1 MKALKLILIFA
12 AFAGIIAAIIIL
24 SEPDGSDNISTG
36 DKQQNFEKLKKEIVE
51 RWNVSEGWNQN
62 MYDSLK
68 NKIQS
73 YETNHFITAQDAGT
87 LRTTLKENSVNK
99 MCSLYDTSLAHLKR
113 ISADANL
120 IQNYDGLMYIQNDQ
134 KLTEDTRINNV
145 SSTHKLYLKAKK
157 FVRSSPHYND
167 PYFDSYS
174 DPMWKSLASYQSA
187 AVGEANI
194 IKGNSL
200 YAKMKHVEDF
210 VSGLNSD
217 NIDNI
222 FANAKSSYY
231 NSLKSQ
237 IKDHFQ
243 GIYNNGSVTNNDI
256 DNLKK
261 AISAYKSEFGSDAE
275 LMQLKNDYDDFLSY
289 KNHE

>member
-24 SEPDGSDNISTG
+24 SQDDDSGNISPEK
-36 DKQQNFEKLKKEIVE
+36 KQQIFEKLKKEIVE
-51 RWNVSEGWNQN
+51 RWNESDGWNKN

-68 NKIQS
+68 NKI
-73 YETNHFITAQDAGT
+73 QDAGT
-87 LRTTLKENSVNK
+87 LRTTLKENSINK
-99 MCSLYDTSLAHLKR
+99 VCCTYDTLLASLKH
-113 ISADANL
+113 ISGDANL
-120 IQNYDGLMYIQNDQ
+120 LHNFDGLMYIQKDLA
-134 KLTEDTRINNV
+134 LTEDTRINNV
-145 SSTHKLYLKAKK
+145 ASTHNLYLKAKK
-157 FVRSSPHYND
+157 FVRSSPHYKN

-200 YAKMKHVEDF
+200 YAKMKHIEDF
-210 VSGLNSD
+210 ISGLNSD
-217 NIDNI
+217 NINNI

-231 NSLKSQ
+231 CSLKSQ

-243 GIYNNGSVTNNDI
+243 DIYNNYSVTNNDF
-256 DNLKK
+256 DNLKE
-261 AISAYKSEFGSDAE
+261 AISAYKSEYGSDAE
-275 LMQLKNDYDDFLSY
+275 LMQLKNDYDDFLSLI
-289 KNHE
+289 KP